1 MTSINQKVN
10 TEAIGHSWSFTFS
23 PHAQRVK
30 AHDLAGEGWE
40 NKVTMMKKMSVPE
53 ILALYTFEW
62 TPSLS
67 FAAFVFFFLNSEWT
81 HNHWF
86 ASSNSQ
92 RYFNARC
99 AFGGHEA
106 DEEKCVCAV
115 VWSFSGLFKKKN
127 YFLGRNGL
135 VNNFSLL
142 QQIKYDC
149 DSCLFKAMIGNVASI
164 MHFQIIF
171 ISWVSCT
178 WYFMYSIDFIH
189 LIIMIHYCYYF
200 RIKIV
205 GSG

>member
-1 MTSINQKVN
+1 MRSEWKRMTLQ
-10 TEAIGHSWSFTFS
+10 E
-23 PHAQRVK
+23 RVERTK
-30 AHDLAGEGWE
+30 SRWWRRCQCRR
-40 NKVTMMKKMSVPE
+40 
-53 ILALYTFEW
+53 Y
-62 TPSLS
+62 SLS
-67 FAAFVFFFLNSEWT
+67 TLLSELPLFLLLLLYFFFLNSEWT

-171 ISWVSCT
+171 TSWVSCT